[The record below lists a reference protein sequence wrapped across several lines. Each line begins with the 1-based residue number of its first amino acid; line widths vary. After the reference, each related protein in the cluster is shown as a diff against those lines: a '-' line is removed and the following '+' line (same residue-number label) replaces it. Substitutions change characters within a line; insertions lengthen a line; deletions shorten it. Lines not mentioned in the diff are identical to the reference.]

1 MTLGKDAKVKESIIM
16 QDCII
21 GEGAELECVI
31 LDKDVVIGPGKRLC
45 GTKEYPLVIKRGEI
59 V

>member
-1 MTLGKDAKVKESIIM
+1 M